1 MLILAQWAWG
11 GAHIS
16 AFLQPP
22 ETLTLAG
29 EPASEW
35 KPRPVKHPRD
45 LDGGSA
51 GASFIIHF
59 SHRGAEDSTGRYAGR
74 RL

>member
-51 GASFIIHF
+51 GASFNPLLPP
-59 SHRGAEDSTGRYAGR
+59 GG
-74 RL
+74 